1 MSRGENETNKTASNT
16 KDASAPVKSFGKF
29 KFNSKPSRLQSKTD
43 TNDNCTLDTFKSSTN
58 SVNNISTASNAS
70 DCVVISDDEQ
80 GFTTAKG
87 LLEKELDDDIFGD
100 FGTDEMMFTKKTKT
114 TKKEATCMEDLYAKY
129 GTPVKEKSSVETFDI
144 DKELNSN
151 STYVNAVKKL
161 DENMQQ
167 LRATP
172 KKTATVNKFK
182 FNTRPKP
189 ATATAAAQNTTL
201 DSTSNSSSFSTN
213 YMSTH
218 NSLQTGVESNVS
230 TVKPST
236 IASGTS
242 FMSTNKSSNSTSSF
256 TTTNTTLSGNTS
268 TIISVDTPVSNP
280 YKPITVSPPV
290 ENSFNTNDN
299 SL

>member
-1 MSRGENETNKTASNT
+1 MSRSENETNKTASNT

-43 TNDNCTLDTFKSSTN
+43 TNCTLDTFKSNTN
-58 SVNNISTASNAS
+58 SVSNISIASNAS
-70 DCVVISDDEQ
+70 DCVVISDDEH

-87 LLEKELDDDIFGD
+87 LLEKEMDDDIFGD
-100 FGTDEMMFTKKTKT
+100 FGNDDIMPTKATKSTKT
-114 TKKEATCMEDLYAKY
+114 EATCMEDLYAKY
-129 GTPVKEKSSVETFDI
+129 GSPVKDKSSVDTFDI
-144 DKELNSN
+144 DKELSSN

-172 KKTATVNKFK
+172 KKTATVSKFK
-182 FNTRPKP
+182 FNTRSKP
-189 ATATAAAQNTTL
+189 ATATATAQNTAL
-201 DSTSNSSSFSTN
+201 NSTSNSSGFSTN
-213 YMSTH
+213 YSSTD
-218 NSLQTGVESNVS
+218 NSLKIGVESNVS
-230 TVKPST
+230 SVKPPT
-236 IASGTS
+236 IVSGSS
-242 FMSTNKSSNSTSSF
+242 FISTNKSSTSTSSF